1 MRGERRPRAYYAA
14 GLFNQGERAFNLE
27 VKAVLDELGYET
39 WFPQES
45 AGLLD
50 DYINEGMSVDEAR
63 HKIFKVNL
71 QAVEACDVLVFV
83 LDGRVPDEGACIEA
97 GVAFGR
103 DKRCIGLKTDFR
115 NVEGGGNNLMI
126 DGILDYRVAGSLDEL
141 RGMLQ
146 EERAL
151 VDLRNPDNITVDLRA
166 LERSYVAVSGPLGV
180 GKSSLIDLLA
190 GTGNWTVLQE
200 PVMDNPYLSD
210 VYANLSDYA
219 FRNQAFYL
227 GQRAQLH
234 HKARSTKGPLIQERC
249 ISEDGEV
256 FTPALRDHGAYD
268 DNDLETLTTLYRSL
282 LEQVPRPDILLY
294 LTAPF
299 EVTLERIRQRDRLGE
314 SDLDIEFLQRI
325 YQRYEDWAAAQTA
338 VPLLRVDTSELDYVH
353 RPEDAA
359 EVVRRVEELLTEA
372 LVLT

>member
-14 GLFNQGERAFNLE
+14 GLFNLGERAFNRE

-50 DYINEGMSVDEAR
+50 DYIDDGMSLDEAR
-63 HKIFKVNL
+63 HKIFKMNL
-71 QAVEACDVLVFV
+71 RAVEECDVLVFV

-103 DKRCIGLKTDFR
+103 AKRCIGLKTDFR
-115 NVEGGGNNLMI
+115 IVEGGGNNLMI
-126 DGILDYRVAGSLDEL
+126 DGILDYRIAGSLEEL
-141 RGMLQ
+141 REMLD
-146 EERAL
+146 EERAI
-151 VDLRNPDNITVDLRA
+151 VDLSNSDNTTVDLRQ
-166 LERSYVAVSGPLGV
+166 LDRSYVAVSGPLGV
-180 GKSSLIDLLA
+180 GKSSLIDLLS
-190 GTGNWTVLQE
+190 GTGDWTVLHE

-227 GQRAQLH
+227 GQRAELH
-234 HKARSTKGPLIQERC
+234 RLASEFSGPIIQERC
-249 ISEDGEV
+249 ITEDGEV

-268 DNDLETLTTLYRSL
+268 DNDLETLTTIYRSL
-282 LEQVPRPDILLY
+282 VDQVPRPDLLLY

-299 EVTLERIRQRDRLGE
+299 EVTVERIKQRDRIGE
-314 SDLDIEFLQRI
+314 SDLDVDFLRRI
-325 YQRYEDWAAAQTA
+325 YDRYELWATSQTR
-338 VPLLRVDTSELDYVH
+338 VPLLRVDTEELDYVNQ
-353 RPEDAA
+353 PEDAA
-359 EVVRRVEELLTEA
+359 EVVRRVEALLTDA